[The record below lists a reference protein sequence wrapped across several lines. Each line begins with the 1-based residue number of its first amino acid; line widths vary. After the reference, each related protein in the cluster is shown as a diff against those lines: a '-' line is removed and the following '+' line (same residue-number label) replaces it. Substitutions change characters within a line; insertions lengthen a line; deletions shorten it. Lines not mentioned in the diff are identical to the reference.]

1 MAQNHSN
8 LMAGNEGQAE
18 PSNAQVANS
27 EIIFEM
33 LTTLYP
39 EVKGHVGDLLEFAL
53 CDLRHFADHHQLSFS
68 CSDQA
73 AQQTYLMEK

>member
-1 MAQNHSN
+1 MELTDCGAV
-8 LMAGNEGQAE
+8 GNFKSLTKQDIEKASQA
-18 PSNAQVANS
+18 

-68 CSDQA
+68 SSDQA